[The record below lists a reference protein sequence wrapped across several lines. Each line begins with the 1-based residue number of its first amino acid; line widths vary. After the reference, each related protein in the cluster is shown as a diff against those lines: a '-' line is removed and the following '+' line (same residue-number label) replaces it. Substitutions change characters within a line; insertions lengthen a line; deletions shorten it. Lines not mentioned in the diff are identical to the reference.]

1 MSLHAAVDLGASSG
15 RVMLGRVEPD
25 ALELREVHRFWNGG
39 VAVGTS
45 SGSALHWD
53 VLGLWREVLGGL
65 ETAART
71 AQAEHATPVTT
82 IGVDTWAVDY
92 GLLGADGRLLGD
104 PVHYRD
110 ERTAGL
116 RERLRAV
123 LPDEDWYAVTGL
135 QFLPFNTAYQLLAE
149 DPELLERAELLL
161 MLPDLLVHR
170 LAGAVGAERT
180 NASTT
185 QLYDVRA
192 GGWSADVLAALG
204 LPARLLPAVV
214 EPGSAAGPLT
224 RAVRERTG
232 DDGRAVVHR
241 VASHDTAS
249 AVLAVPA
256 EGERFAYVSCGT
268 WSLVGVELDAPVLT
282 PEGLAA
288 NFTNEVGVD
297 GTVRYLRNVTGLW
310 LLQESLRQWRREGAE
325 PDLPSLLAAAAAEPV
340 LRSVVD
346 ADAPELSAPGDVPAR
361 IAQLCRRSGQPVPGS
376 PAALVR
382 CVVDSLA
389 LAHARTLAEAVALSG
404 RQVDVVHV
412 VGGGALNA
420 LLMQATADACGL
432 PVLAGPV
439 EATAL
444 GNLLQQARAAGVVA
458 DRAHARELLRRTQ
471 RLERYE
477 PRAGGP
483 WQELLAAPAGAAR

>member
-1 MSLHAAVDLGASSG
+1 MSTRELLAAAVDLGASSG
-15 RVMLGRVEPD
+15 RVVLGRVGPD
-25 ALELREVHRFWNGG
+25 TLEAEVVHRIPHEPSVRSGHLRWDWPALQEG
-39 VAVGTS
+39 VLA
-45 SGSALHWD
+45 
-53 VLGLWREVLGGL
+53 GLAAAGERARERGGL
-65 ETAART
+65 AS
-71 AQAEHATPVTT
+71 

-92 GLLGADGRLLGD
+92 GLLAADGTLPAD

-116 RERLRAV
+116 RERLRTV
-123 LPDEDWYAVTGL
+123 ISDEDWYGVTGL

-149 DPELLERAELLL
+149 DDALLERAEHLL

-170 LAGAVGAERT
+170 LTGAVGAERT

-192 GGWSADVLAALG
+192 GRWSAQVLDALG
-204 LPARLLPAVV
+204 LPRRLLPQIV
-214 EPGSAAGPLT
+214 EPGSAAGPLL
-224 RAVRERTG
+224 APVRGRVG

-241 VASHDTAS
+241 VGSHDTAS

-256 EGERFAYVSCGT
+256 QGERFAYISCGT
-268 WSLVGVELDAPVLT
+268 WSLVGVELDAPVLSADS
-282 PEGLAA
+282 LAA
-288 NFTNEVGVD
+288 DFTNEVGVD
-297 GTVRYLRNVTGLW
+297 GTIRYLRNVTGMW
-310 LLQESLRQWRREGAE
+310 LLAESMRQWQREGGAPE
-325 PDLPSLLAAAAAEPV
+325 LTALLAAAAAEPA

-346 ADAPELSAPGDVPAR
+346 ANDPSLAAPGDVPGR
-361 IAQLCRRSGQPVPGS
+361 IARLCRRTGQPVPTT
-376 PAALVR
+376 PAAVVR

-389 LAHARTLAEAVALSG
+389 LAHARTLADAVRLSG
-404 RQVDVVHV
+404 REVDVVHV

-444 GNLLQQARAAGVVA
+444 GNLLAQATALGVVRG
-458 DRAHARELLRRTQ
+458 RAHARELLRRTQ

-477 PRAGGP
+477 PRGDTAWAP
-483 WQELLAAPAGAAR
+483 LLAAGVPVAG